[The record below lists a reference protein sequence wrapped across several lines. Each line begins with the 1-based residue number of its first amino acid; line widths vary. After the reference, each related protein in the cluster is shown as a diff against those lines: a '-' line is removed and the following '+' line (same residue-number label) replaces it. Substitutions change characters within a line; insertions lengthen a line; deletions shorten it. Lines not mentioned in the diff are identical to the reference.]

1 MTEIRTDE
9 LALVIADSVTVQL
22 QLRFDLF
29 IARHEDPA
37 RLPMALFEVLQH
49 CLKLLARG
57 MLLHPKHFVDET
69 SGRPGAVPCRFPA
82 IRKRATAYPG
92 GTGLQAKRWLREL
105 RHRRGPR

>member
-1 MTEIRTDE
+1 MIRLPPRSTRTYTLLPYTTLFRSGRSGIAIFMTEIRTDE

-57 MLLHPKHFVDET
+57 MLLHPD
-69 SGRPGAVPCRFPA
+69 
-82 IRKRATAYPG
+82 RKSTR
-92 GTGLQAKRWLREL
+92 LNSS
-105 RHRRGPR
+105 H